1 VTVRRALSAVRS
13 LGLWDRCS
21 ARDVKAALAAARSG
35 GGAEPAGAAAKD
47 PGARDA
53 RRANSWAPTRG
64 SGGPGGSCAGRARA
78 SSLEPRKH
86 IQVSLNVSTG
96 AVVHI
101 NC

>member
-1 VTVRRALSAVRS
+1 MTVRRALSALR
-13 LGLWDRCS
+13 LRGLWDRCS
-21 ARDVKAALAAARSG
+21 ARDVKAALAMARSCG
-35 GGAEPAGAAAKD
+35 TEPAGGAAKD

-53 RRANSWAPTRG
+53 RRANSWGPMRG
-64 SGGPGGSCAGRARA
+64 SGGSGSSCAGRARA

-86 IQVSLNVSTG
+86 IQVSLNVSPG